1 MSKIFLILR
10 IIQRDIIINVNT
22 SAREVIAILVG
33 FQRDLNFLDRFLKNN
48 QISDFIKILSMG
60 AELFQVKR
68 QADGQT

>member
-22 SAREVIAILVG
+22 SACEVIAILVG

-48 QISDFIKILSMG
+48 QIDFIKKFSMG
-60 AELFQVKR
+60 AEMFQVKR
-68 QADGQT
+68 PADGQT